1 LKHHYTAIY
10 TIARFT
16 ALEALRTR
24 YGWLLLLV
32 LLGSLGLALF
42 SGQIA
47 ITESRQI
54 QSVLA
59 AASLRLAMVFLL
71 AIFVIT
77 SMQREFCDR
86 TIEWVFSLP
95 LPRATYYLGK
105 LLGYSLVAMLSILPA
120 CLLMMVLSSVEQA
133 LYWSLSLMLELL
145 IVCAASLVFATGLA
159 QITSAIT
166 ALLAFY
172 LAGRSIAAFQLIAH
186 GPLAHHEALSQRVFS
201 TLIDGLAYLL
211 PDLDRF
217 SRSDWLV
224 YGHSGWEQ
232 IGTQAGQAL
241 IYLLLLSAVA
251 LFDLYRKNL

>member
-1 LKHHYTAIY
+1 MKQQQTAILA
-10 TIARFT
+10 IARYT

-24 YGWLLLLV
+24 YGWLLLLA
-32 LLGSLGLALF
+32 LLASLGVALF

-54 QSVLA
+54 QAVLA
-59 AASLRLAMVFLL
+59 ASLLRLAMVFLL

-77 SMQREFCDR
+77 SVQREFSDK
-86 TIEWVFSLP
+86 TIELAFSLP
-95 LPRATYYLGK
+95 LPRAAYYLGK
-105 LLGYSLVAMLSILPA
+105 LAAYSLVAVLSVLPA
-120 CLLMMVLSSVEQA
+120 CLLMMFLSPVDQA

-145 IVCAASLVFATGLA
+145 IVCAASLVFATGLT
-159 QITSAIT
+159 QLTSAIS
-166 ALLAFY
+166 ALFVFY
-172 LAGRSIAAFQLIAH
+172 LASRSIAAFQLIAH
-186 GPLAHHEALSQRVFS
+186 GPLARHDALSQRVFS
-201 TLIDGLAYLL
+201 VLIDGLAYLL

-224 YGHSGWEQ
+224 YGHSGWGQ

-251 LFDLYRKNL
+251 MFDLYRKNL

>member
-1 LKHHYTAIY
+1 MKRHYRAVFS
-10 TIARFT
+10 IARYT

-24 YGWLLLLV
+24 YGWLLLMA
-32 LLGSLGLALF
+32 LLACLGVALF

-54 QSVLA
+54 QAVLA
-59 AASLRLAMVFLL
+59 AALLRLAMVFLL

-77 SMQREFCDR
+77 SVQREFSDK
-86 TIEWVFSLP
+86 TIELAFSLP
-95 LPRATYYLGK
+95 LPRAAYYLGK
-105 LLGYSLVAMLSILPA
+105 LAAYSLVAILSVLPA
-120 CLLMMVLSSVEQA
+120 CLLMMFLSPVAPA

-145 IVCAASLVFATGLA
+145 IVCAASLVFATGLS
-159 QITSAIT
+159 QPTSAIS

-186 GPLAHHEALSQRVFS
+186 GPLARHDELSQRAFS

-224 YGHSGWEQ
+224 YGHGGWEQ
-232 IGTQAGQAL
+232 IGVQAGQAL